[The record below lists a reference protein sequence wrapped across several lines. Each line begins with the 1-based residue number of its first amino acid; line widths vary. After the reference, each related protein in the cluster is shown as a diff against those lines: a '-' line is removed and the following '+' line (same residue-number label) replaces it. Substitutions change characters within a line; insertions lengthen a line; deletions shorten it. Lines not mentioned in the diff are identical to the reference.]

1 MVWDVVPD
9 PKGTDHYAETTWML
23 RAAQVALQG
32 EAAPGRA
39 AGAARIIMPPSDS
52 PRDTRDRALPD
63 RRGPRGRG
71 GKARHRSAGTC
82 EVPYYFG
89 VRAQGEKRF
98 GDAAD
103 WYRVAVECG
112 MRQEAEYLFAWN
124 ELYRLRGRKDVFARL
139 RSTIR

>member
-1 MVWDVVPD
+1 
-9 PKGTDHYAETTWML
+9 ML
-23 RAAQVALQG
+23 RAAQAALQG
-32 EAAPGRA
+32 ETAPRARKQALHDHYATVRQPSRHTQIGRYLIGEVPEA
-39 AGAARIIMPPSDS
+39 EVAKLVTD
-52 PRDTRDRALPD
+52 LP
-63 RRGPRGRG
+63 
-71 GKARHRSAGTC
+71 GTC

-124 ELYRLRGRKDVFARL
+124 ELYRFRGKKDVFARL
-139 RSTIR
+139 RSTTR